1 MNIAEE
7 EQQRE
12 EFRNIL
18 RALASNQ
25 ISLKKKSEFSKMCRR
40 LEALYQARSDESSFR
55 HFYSD
60 IFSVL
65 AQIKQGDIPGGIE
78 VLGQNLSEIRKRYKP
93 LNINSSGEI
102 IDISDNLKKLHD
114 HVSLDI
120 ARFSYIDALNI
131 NTLGGEILADIQ
143 AAKTEIDRLRANVKE
158 TQVQQRDTAR
168 KLENQQEEYKA
179 ILGIYAAIV
188 IAFST
193 GSGYLS
199 GAIASIAQA
208 SLSRLASIVI
218 LCGLTLMNTLFLLM
232 YFVGRLINKPLSI
245 VWWQYLLANGLL
257 IALLFCA
264 YLSPLFYAYLSQHCS
279 FASP

>member
-18 RALASNQ
+18 RALASTR
-25 ISLKKKSEFSKMCRR
+25 ISLKKKDEFSKMCRR
-40 LEALYQARSDESSFR
+40 LEGLYQTQNTNPPFR

-65 AQIKQGDIPGGIE
+65 AEIKQGDTPGIIDI
-78 VLGQNLSEIRKRYKP
+78 LGENLSELRKRYKP
-93 LNINSSGEI
+93 LNTNSLGEI
-102 IDISDNLKKLHD
+102 IDIGDNLKKLHD

-131 NTLGGEILADIQ
+131 NTFGGEILADVQ
-143 AAKTEIDRLRANVKE
+143 AAKIETNQLRDSVKE
-158 TQVQQRDTAR
+158 TQAQQKDTAR
-168 KLENQQEEYKA
+168 KLENQQEEYIA
-179 ILGIYAAIV
+179 ILGIFAAIV

-199 GAIASIAQA
+199 GAIANIAET
-208 SLSRLASIVI
+208 SLSRLASIII

-245 VWWQYLLANGLL
+245 VWWQYLFTNALL
-257 IALLFCA
+257 IILLFCA
-264 YLSPLFYAYLSQHCS
+264 YFSPWLLHC
-279 FASP
+279 PH

>member
-18 RALASNQ
+18 RALASTR
-25 ISLKKKSEFSKMCRR
+25 ISLKKKDEFSKMCHR
-40 LEALYQARSDESSFR
+40 LEGLYQTQNTNPSFR

-65 AQIKQGDIPGGIE
+65 AEIKQGDTPGVIDI
-78 VLGQNLSEIRKRYKP
+78 LGENLSEIRKRYKP
-93 LNINSSGEI
+93 LNTNSLGEV
-102 IDISDNLKKLHD
+102 IDIGDNLKKLHD

-120 ARFSYIDALNI
+120 ARFSYIDKTLNL
-131 NTLGGEILADIQ
+131 NTFGGETLADIQ
-143 AAKTEIDRLRANVKE
+143 AAKPEIDKLRASVKE
-158 TQVQQRDTAR
+158 TQAQQKDTAR
-168 KLENQQEEYKA
+168 KLENQQKEYIA
-179 ILGIYAAIV
+179 ILGIFAAIV

-199 GAIASIAQA
+199 GAIANIAET

-232 YFVGRLINKPLSI
+232 YFVGRLVNKPLSI
-245 VWWQYLLANGLL
+245 VWWQYLVTNVLL
-257 IALLFCA
+257 VILLFCA
-264 YLSPLFYAYLSQHCS
+264 YFSPLFRH
-279 FASP
+279 

>member
-1 MNIAEE
+1 MTLNIAEE
-7 EQQRE
+7 KQQRE
-12 EFRNIL
+12 EFRSIL

-25 ISLKKKSEFSKMCRR
+25 ISLKKKSEFSEMCRR
-40 LEALYQARSDESSFR
+40 LEALYQTRSNEPSFR

-78 VLGQNLSEIRKRYKP
+78 ILGQNLSEIRKRYKP
-93 LNINSSGEI
+93 LNTN

-131 NTLGGEILADIQ
+131 NTSGEEILADIQ
-143 AAKTEIDRLRANVKE
+143 AAKTEIDQLRVSIKE
-158 TQVQQRDTAR
+158 TQGQQKDTAR
-168 KLENQQEEYKA
+168 RLENQQEEYIA
-179 ILGIYAAIV
+179 ILGIFAAIV

-199 GAIASIAQA
+199 GAVANIAEA

-245 VWWQYLLANGLL
+245 AWWQYLGANVLL
-257 IALLFCA
+257 IILFFCA
-264 YLSPLFYAYLSQHCS
+264 YFSPLFLH
-279 FASP
+279 